1 MRALDEHGGVLAES
15 GTPTLPFRLRV
26 AVPED
31 LVQRQ
36 AARQPQQWYEK
47 WWVWTIAGAVV
58 IGAGGA
64 AYVVTRP
71 ESEFVI
77 RGATNE

>member
-15 GTPTLPFRLRV
+15 GTPTLPFRLQV
-26 AVPED
+26 AVPEELAD
-31 LVQRQ
+31 RRPR
-36 AARQPQQWYEK
+36 AGRSSWYEK
-47 WWVWTIAGAVV
+47 WWVWTIVGAVV
-58 IGAGGA
+58 IGAGGT

-77 RGATNE
+77 QGTTN